1 MGHFGSPC
9 LRIYTLEKVRCSQH
23 RFNIANAMLI
33 DELCTEDAWDSWGP
47 QQDLSTAKIMGDI
60 LDAESQELVVL
71 NGK

>member
-9 LRIYTLEKVRCSQH
+9 LQICTLEKVRCSQN
-23 RFNIANAMLI
+23 RLKANAMLI

>member
-1 MGHFGSPC
+1 
-9 LRIYTLEKVRCSQH
+9 
-23 RFNIANAMLI
+23 MLI

>member
-1 MGHFGSPC
+1 
-9 LRIYTLEKVRCSQH
+9 
-23 RFNIANAMLI
+23 MLI
-33 DELCTEDAWDSWGP
+33 DELCTEDAWDSWGS